1 MDGKWRRGA
10 ATCGV
15 NPFWNAG
22 VRHGAMVEHAMNVPT
37 RAVELQLTK
46 LTLPDPVILTGILGK
61 YGDALGK
68 LGGMQLSYRIAA
80 VRQELAVDV
89 CPTILA
95 VEQYAEHFQSEAEE
109 LCLGLGLK
117 ATPNCEGQNLWQQLP
132 LGAQH
137 QRLQRGLV
145 AFGRPRKGAKEAQH
159 APSCTTKWR

>member
-1 MDGKWRRGA
+1 
-10 ATCGV
+10 
-15 NPFWNAG
+15 
-22 VRHGAMVEHAMNVPT
+22 MVEHAMNVPT

-117 ATPNCEGQNLWQQLP
+117 ATPNCEGQKP
-132 LGAQH
+132 LAA
-137 QRLQRGLV
+137 V
-145 AFGRPRKGAKEAQH
+145 ATGSSTSTTTKGACRFWKTTEGCKHLPAR
-159 APSCTTKWR
+159 PSGDERSLLQLWK

>member
-1 MDGKWRRGA
+1 
-10 ATCGV
+10 
-15 NPFWNAG
+15 
-22 VRHGAMVEHAMNVPT
+22 MVEHAMNVPT

-61 YGDALGK
+61 YGDPLGK
-68 LGGMQLSYRIAA
+68 LGGMQLSCRIAA

-145 AFGRPRKGAKEAQH
+145 AFGRSRKGAKEAQH